1 MGPYERTPAGNR
13 FLLVVT
19 DVFSKWVEAFPMRR
33 ATAKATVR
41 ALENEVFCRWGYQ
54 SAIISD
60 NGIQFTSEEFRR
72 ACRRWKT
79 RHWPTAIYH
88 LQANP
93 AERRNQELKKLMRIL
108 TQEPT
113 PKPWDET
120 IPKGLFNLRKRRNA
134 ATSQSPSELLLGF
147 EITRPGQWDMNNQAV
162 QTTTEER
169 QQLAEENLARYRRR
183 YDERDHQPPTYE
195 IGDQVLVRRHTPPG
209 LRSRWIGPLS
219 ITGTTGENCYKIDRG
234 TSETVEHVDNI
245 RPAPKIQRHRQRG
258 VGTQVEPG
266 DEHPIQV
273 TVGRID
279 EGDQTEFD
287 NATLHRIR
295 AREQERRQEWR
306 RGQEASTS
314 QPDAPPESRAT
325 TPEPRPESPTDPE
338 GGFG

>member
-41 ALENEVFCRWGYQ
+41 ALENEVFCRWGYP

-60 NGIQFTSEEFRR
+60 NGTQFTSEEFRR

-79 RHWPTAIYH
+79 RHWPTALYH
-88 LQANP
+88 PQANP

-134 ATSQSPSELLLGF
+134 ATGQSPSELLLGF

-169 QQLAEENLARYRRR
+169 QQLAEETWQ
-183 YDERDHQPPTYE
+183 D
-195 IGDQVLVRRHTPPG
+195 
-209 LRSRWIGPLS
+209 
-219 ITGTTGENCYKIDRG
+219 TGVATT
-234 TSETVEHVDNI
+234 
-245 RPAPKIQRHRQRG
+245 
-258 VGTQVEPG
+258 
-266 DEHPIQV
+266 
-273 TVGRID
+273 
-279 EGDQTEFD
+279 
-287 NATLHRIR
+287 NATTNPPRTRSATKSSCAGTRHWGS
-295 AREQERRQEWR
+295 AAA
-306 RGQEASTS
+306 GSAPCPS
-314 QPDAPPESRAT
+314 QA
-325 TPEPRPESPTDPE
+325 
-338 GGFG
+338 

>member
-1 MGPYERTPAGNR
+1 
-13 FLLVVT
+13 
-19 DVFSKWVEAFPMRR
+19 
-33 ATAKATVR
+33 
-41 ALENEVFCRWGYQ
+41 
-54 SAIISD
+54 
-60 NGIQFTSEEFRR
+60 
-72 ACRRWKT
+72 
-79 RHWPTAIYH
+79 
-88 LQANP
+88 
-93 AERRNQELKKLMRIL
+93 MRIL

-134 ATSQSPSELLLGF
+134 ATGQSPSELLLGF

-219 ITGTTGENCYKIDRG
+219 ITGITGENCYKIDRG

-295 AREQERRQEWR
+295 ARKQERRQERR

>member
-1 MGPYERTPAGNR
+1 MMAKPLRRHKPQ
-13 FLLVVT
+13 LVI
-19 DVFSKWVEAFPMRR
+19 
-33 ATAKATVR
+33 
-41 ALENEVFCRWGYQ
+41 
-54 SAIISD
+54 AITK
-60 NGIQFTSEEFRR
+60 Q
-72 ACRRWKT
+72 T

-88 LQANP
+88 PQANP

-134 ATSQSPSELLLGF
+134 ATGQSPSELLLGF

-169 QQLAEENLARYRRR
+169 QQLAEEYLARYRRR
-183 YDERDHQPPTYE
+183 YDERNRQPPTYE
-195 IGDQVLVRRHTPPG
+195 IGDQA
-209 LRSRWIGPLS
+209 
-219 ITGTTGENCYKIDRG
+219 
-234 TSETVEHVDNI
+234 
-245 RPAPKIQRHRQRG
+245 PAPKIQRHRQRG

-295 AREQERRQEWR
+295 ARQQERRQERR

-314 QPDAPPESRAT
+314 QPDVPPESRTT
-325 TPEPRPESPTDPE
+325 TPEPEQRSESPTNPE